1 MLLMLNGGN
10 NKGVADVQ
18 NIMEMDWYKMGL
30 E

>member
-18 NIMEMDWYKMGL
+18 NIMGMDWIKMGL